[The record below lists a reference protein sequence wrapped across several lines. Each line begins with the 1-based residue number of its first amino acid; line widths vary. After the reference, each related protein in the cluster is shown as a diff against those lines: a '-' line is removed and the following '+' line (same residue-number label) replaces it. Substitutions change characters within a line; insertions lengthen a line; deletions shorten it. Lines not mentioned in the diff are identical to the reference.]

1 MKEFLHCHRNDI
13 GNSEHIKYLSKKLH
27 FGEARMINETPRAQ
41 KRVREPSPIIS
52 FSATQQAEA
61 KNKSVSTSVSEQ
73 DSQQPKPCYLRS
85 YLRS

>member
-1 MKEFLHCHRNDI
+1 M
-13 GNSEHIKYLSKKLH
+13 KYLSKKLH

-52 FSATQQAEA
+52 FSEK

-73 DSQQPKPCYLRS
+73 DSQHEPKPCYLRS
-85 YLRS
+85 LKKKKL